1 MASLAITRIHHAPQD
16 PRPQDFREVLS
27 GSSYKKRKSF
37 SAQHPVLDWVYPKTK
52 FLIPFVCLF
61 VCLFV
66 CSCLFRLSAHK

>member
-37 SAQHPVLDWVYPKTK
+37 SAQLPVLVWRLSQNEILNSVS
-52 FLIPFVCLF
+52 LF
-61 VCLFV
+61 VCFFMFV
-66 CSCLFRLSAHK
+66 

>member
-37 SAQHPVLDWVYPKTK
+37 SAQLPVLVWRLSQNEILNSVS
-52 FLIPFVCLF
+52 LF
-61 VCLFV
+61 VCF
-66 CSCLFRLSAHK
+66 SCLFRLSAHR